1 VELIYRLWLNSNWVL
16 NLLICLQG
24 ILPNGEQVV
33 VKCLRMDISS
43 NFSDDQFRNE
53 VGIMG
58 RIFHR
63 NIVELKGYCIHT
75 KMRFLV
81 HEFVENGSLAK
92 TLFGNTL
99 NSITKQKRNENI
111 KQILEHYKKCKLFKW
126 LKKTC
131 LS

>member
-1 VELIYRLWLNSNWVL
+1 M
-16 NLLICLQG
+16 
-24 ILPNGEQVV
+24 
-33 VKCLRMDISS
+33 KCLRMDISS

-58 RIFHR
+58 RIFHK

-75 KMRFLV
+75 KKRFLV
-81 HEFVENGSLAK
+81 HEFVENGSLVE

-111 KQILEHYKKCKLFKW
+111 KQNLEHYKKCKLFK
-126 LKKTC
+126 
-131 LS
+131 